1 MMALTLILWSR
12 EAQYVSGWADFI
24 VPEEA
29 NTYAIDA
36 VLRLLATIHHQLDV
50 DLSRVDWSETN
61 DFQVMVLA
69 INIGIVVL
77 SSHRSIT
84 RIYCDTRF
92 VSYQS
97 LLDNVCP
104 SRL

>member
-1 MMALTLILWSR
+1 M
-12 EAQYVSGWADFI
+12 SGRADFI
-24 VPEEA
+24 VPVEA
-29 NTYAIDA
+29 NTYAVDA

-50 DLSRVDWSETN
+50 DLSRVDWSETI

-69 INIGIVVL
+69 IDIGIVVL
-77 SSHRSIT
+77 SHRSIT
-84 RIYCDTRF
+84 RIYCGTRF

>member
-1 MMALTLILWSR
+1 M
-12 EAQYVSGWADFI
+12 SGRAAFI

-69 INIGIVVL
+69 IDIGIVVL
-77 SSHRSIT
+77 SHRSIT